1 VQRVSYTGEE
11 SDVPEL
17 TKDEA
22 AATAGGLRFH
32 PGEERRYRERTPRSR
47 ELLERTRRLIPT
59 GHAGGMWYQM
69 PYPVLLERAK
79 GSRVWDVDGNEYL
92 DLRIGDWV
100 LINGHCSD
108 EIRDAIVAQLDRA
121 VQFGSPEWDLA
132 YRMASL
138 LIERMPSVER
148 VRFMVSGTETNLLAL
163 RLARAHTGR
172 TKLAKATG
180 SYHGIADV
188 LVVGSSTISFV
199 TNTVP
204 PGVTPGVAQDVI
216 EFPFNDPDGAEEVIE
231 REAANLAAVIVEPV
245 MGAAGMIPATTE
257 FLQRLREVTE
267 RHGIVLIFDEVVT
280 FPIAYGGAQAYH
292 GINPDLTT
300 MSKAIGGG
308 LPLAALGGRE
318 ELMDLLDPE
327 AHDGMAP
334 VTAAS
339 TFGGNQAALAAGIAC
354 LELLTPEAHA
364 RVQALSERGKNG
376 IDELGRRYEVPL
388 HATGLGHI
396 FAMHWA
402 PEPVV
407 DYRTRMQ
414 DDSEKIVNL
423 GIALMNLGYYHFS
436 FGSFLLST
444 AITEQDIDDLIA
456 AIEQALH
463 NLDLV
468 S

>member
-1 VQRVSYTGEE
+1 MA
-11 SDVPEL
+11 DV
-17 TKDEA
+17 TKDRPPV
-22 AATAGGLRFH
+22 TTGGLRLH
-32 PGEERRYRERTPRSR
+32 EGEERKYYERTPRSR
-47 ELLERTRRLIPT
+47 ELLQRTQSIIPT

-69 PYPVLLERAK
+69 PYPVLLERGK

-100 LINGHCSD
+100 LIHGHCND
-108 EIRDAIVAQLDRA
+108 RIREAVMAQMERG
-121 VQFGSPEWDLA
+121 VQFGSPEWDMA

-138 LIERMPSVER
+138 LIDRMPSVER
-148 VRFMVSGTETNLLAL
+148 VRFLVSGTETNLLAL

-172 TKLAKATG
+172 TKLAKASG

-188 LVVGSSTISFV
+188 LVVGQSTISFV
-199 TNTVP
+199 TDTVP
-204 PGVTPGVAQDVI
+204 PGVTPGVAQDVV
-216 EFPFNDPDGAEEVIE
+216 EFPFNDPDGAEAAIE
-231 REAANLAAVIVEPV
+231 RHKDELAAVIVEPV
-245 MGAAGMIPATTE
+245 SGAAGMIPATTE
-257 FLQRLREVTE
+257 FLRRLRDVTE

-308 LPLAALGGRE
+308 LPLAALGGRA

-327 AHDGMAP
+327 KHAGKAP

-339 TFGGNQAALAAGIAC
+339 TFGGNVTALAAGIAC
-354 LELLTPEAHA
+354 LEMLTPEVHA
-364 RVQALSERGKNG
+364 RLQALTERGKQG
-376 IDELGRRYEVPL
+376 IDELGRRYGIPL

-414 DDSEKIVNL
+414 DDSETIVNL
-423 GIALMNLGYYHFS
+423 GMALMNRGFYHFS
-436 FGSFLLST
+436 FGSFLIGST
-444 AITEQDIDDLIA
+444 HTEQDIDDLLA
-456 AIEQALH
+456 GIEQALH
-463 NLDLV
+463 DVELV
-468 S
+468 G

>member
-1 VQRVSYTGEE
+1 MPGLSQDQ
-11 SDVPEL
+11 SD
-17 TKDEA
+17 
-22 AATAGGLRFH
+22 AATAGVPLH
-32 PGEERRYRERTPRSR
+32 PGEEQRCRARTSRSL
-47 ELLERTRRLIPT
+47 ELLTRTQPVIPT

-69 PYPVLLERAK
+69 PYPVLLERGK

-100 LINGHCSD
+100 LIHGHCND
-108 EIRDAIVAQLDRA
+108 HIRDAIAAQLDRGA
-121 VQFGSPEWDLA
+121 QFGSPEWDLA

-138 LIERMPSVER
+138 LADRMPSVEK
-148 VRFMVSGTETNLLAL
+148 VRFLVSGTETNLLAL

-172 TKLAKATG
+172 AKLAKATG

-188 LVVGSSTISFV
+188 LVVGRSTISFV
-199 TNTVP
+199 THQVP
-204 PGVTPGVAQDVI
+204 PGVTQGVAQDVV
-216 EFPFNDPDGAEEVIE
+216 EFPFNDPEGAAEVIE
-231 REAANLAAVIVEPV
+231 REAASLAAVIVEPV
-245 MGAAGMIPATTE
+245 LGAAGMIPASTE
-257 FLQRLREVTE
+257 FLRRLREVTE

-292 GINPDLTT
+292 QVYPDLTT

-308 LPLAALGGRE
+308 LPLAALGGRA
-318 ELMDLLDPE
+318 ELMDLLDP
-327 AHDGMAP
+327 HRHGGKAP

-354 LELLTPEAHA
+354 LEQLTPDSHA
-364 RVQALSERGKNG
+364 RVQALTERGKRG
-376 IDELGRRYEVPL
+376 IDELGRRYGIPL
-388 HATGLGHI
+388 HATGLGHV

-414 DDSEKIVNL
+414 QDDEKIVNL
-423 GIALMNLGYYHFS
+423 GMALMNLGFYHFS

-444 AITEQDIDDLIA
+444 AITEQDIDDLLA
-456 AIEQALH
+456 GIEQSLH
-463 NLDLV
+463 RLGLV